1 MGSIRWGVMGTG
13 GIAGAMT
20 DTLAELGSPV
30 VVVGSGRPGASA
42 DFAAHHGVARSV
54 ASHDAVAAAADVDV
68 VYVATTN
75 DQHYRNVMEC
85 VRNGKAVLC
94 EKPLALNARQARQ
107 MSVAARDGR
116 VFMMEAMWMSFL
128 PFLAKV
134 HALLGDGAIG
144 EPTHVQ
150 SSFSFPAPIDPTR
163 RWLSR
168 ERGGGALLDLG
179 IYPLTLVHHLLGPPR
194 NFAAKAHLANTGVDI
209 NTTVISHH
217 RNGSSASVMA
227 SFNAATSNEAIVAGT
242 EARIRIHAPFYH
254 SRKLTLERD
263 GDVLETFDTDFD
275 GHGFR
280 FEVAEVERCL
290 AAGKTESELRPHAAT
305 IAVLDWMDAI
315 RAECG
320 VVYQGEED

>member
-1 MGSIRWGVMGTG
+1 MGAIRWGVMGTG

-20 DTLAELGSPV
+20 DTLTQLGSPV
-30 VVVGSGRPGASA
+30 VVVGSGRPGAAA
-42 DFAAHHGVARSV
+42 DFAAQHGVTRAV
-54 ASHDAVAAAADVDV
+54 ESHEAVAAADVDV

-75 DQHYRNVMEC
+75 DQHYRNVIEC
-85 VRNGKAVLC
+85 ARNGKAVLC
-94 EKPLALNARQARQ
+94 EKPLALNAEQARE
-107 MSVAARDGR
+107 MFAAAHDGG
-116 VFMMEAMWMSFL
+116 VFMIEAMWMSFL
-128 PFLAKV
+128 PFLGEV
-134 HALLGDGAIG
+134 DALIGDGVIG

-150 SSFSFPAPIDPTR
+150 CSFSFPAPIDPSR

-179 IYPLTLVHHLLGPPR
+179 IYPLTLVHHLLGPPQD
-194 NFAAKAHLANTGVDI
+194 FAAKAHLADTGVDI

-217 RNGSSASVMA
+217 RNESSASVVA

-263 GDVLETFDTDFD
+263 GDVVDTIDTDFA
-275 GHGFR
+275 GHGLR

-290 AAGKTESELRPHAAT
+290 AAGKMESELRPHAAT
-305 IAVLDWMDAI
+305 ISVLDWMDAI
-315 RAECG
+315 RRECG
-320 VVYQGEED
+320 VVFPGEDE